1 MTTIV
6 RYFVPEDKD
15 TEDKPNAFIINKPQD
30 QLRLKD
36 LRESFPL
43 PGEYH
48 FRFKFPLT
56 NKKVVW
62 LDFNKEETAI
72 PLFNNKIIIKV
83 SRLSWQSSKVI
94 NHSVEDF
101 PDLN

>member
-48 FRFKFPLT
+48 FRFKFQLNP
-56 NKKVVW
+56 KKAVW
-62 LDFNKEETAI
+62 LDFNREESAM
-72 PLFNNKIIIKV
+72 PCFNKQIIIKV
-83 SRLSWQSSKVI
+83 SRISWQSSKII
-94 NHSVEDF
+94 NHTEEEF